1 MSKTRFKRKLCVRI
15 KEKERN
21 DNFVWFCFDCC
32 VGSRF
37 DVDLSSLIGRLGRV
51 YDRIERRDI
60 NAFIVNMDG
69 HWTMKRLD
77 DKWNNKMGICW
88 RGRVQWDTI
97 STKYVR
103 KRHDY
108 NRT

>member
-1 MSKTRFKRKLCVRI
+1 MCVRL

-21 DNFVWFCFDCC
+21 DIFVCFCFDCC

-60 NAFIVNMDG
+60 NAFIVNMDEYVQKSRTR
-69 HWTMKRLD
+69 H
-77 DKWNNKMGICW
+77 KMGG
-88 RGRVQWDTI
+88 GRMRVT
-97 STKYVR
+97 VVF
-103 KRHDY
+103 
-108 NRT
+108 